1 MHAQLLIVHKTN
13 SFHGMFKNTQ
23 KIINS
28 IFIIQKIVSFV
39 NRTSTSCRMNLIYPE
54 FQVLA
59 SFSAE
64 LFQFLFRLNSSHFF
78 LVKLFTSCS
87 IDHHIIWDLSFPT
100 SSTLID
106 ENTPDEFYRKLNY
119 YFKCGEFKVPITI
132 VQTGFHKIMIWL
144 FRF

>member
-13 SFHGMFKNTQ
+13 SFDGILKNTQ

-64 LFQFLFRLNSSHFF
+64 LFQFLFRLNSSQFF
-78 LVKLFTSCS
+78 SCQ
-87 IDHHIIWDLSFPT
+87 T
-100 SSTLID
+100 V
-106 ENTPDEFYRKLNY
+106 Y
-119 YFKCGEFKVPITI
+119 I
-132 VQTGFHKIMIWL
+132 VQH
-144 FRF
+144 